1 MADLHVLI
9 VSDDHEL
16 SQRVRSQFDRTAT
29 VTVLP
34 GLRRRLPK
42 LSSQGSHLFLVD
54 ALHATTPGLTKL
66 LRAGSNGSTPYI
78 IIGTAAQLIRS
89 CERLRAMALQLHHE
103 PAAPSSDGPAK
114 HDKLPHHSG
123 LDLSLSDFMERKFN
137 EFVRKIK
144 LSGGK
149 DLFHLLRH
157 EFEKPLITLT
167 LKETKGNQVQ
177 AAYLLGVNRNTL
189 RKKIKELKITIK
201 R

>member
-1 MADLHVLI
+1 MADLHIFVI
-9 VSDDHEL
+9 SDDHEL
-16 SQRVRSQFDRTAT
+16 SQHVRSQFDRTAT

-42 LSSQGSHLFLVD
+42 LSSHGPHLFLVD

-78 IIGTAAQLIRS
+78 VIGTAAQLIRS
-89 CERLRAMALQLHHE
+89 CDRLRAMALQLHHE
-103 PAAPSSDGPAK
+103 PMAPSSEGPGK
-114 HDKLPHHSG
+114 HDKLPHQAG
-123 LDLSLSDFMERKFN
+123 LDLTLSDFMERKFN
-137 EFVRKIK
+137 EFVRKIR

-189 RKKIKELKITIK
+189 RKKIKELKITVK